1 MQTNQTPLWER
12 FYRLIALLLLGFGVL
27 AMFSIGLPFFILGLA
42 MLILWPLRER
52 RPLFASLF
60 VGVLVFVIVGVLV
73 APLGCTATA
82 TLNAGD
88 APREHSTV
96 VEGRTSCDNLLGITY
111 EGTTGYNA
119 PLWPAVA
126 AGLATGALA
135 GLVTYLV
142 LSPRIG
148 AQVTFGPDSSR
159 GSS

>member
-111 EGTTGYNA
+111 EGTAEYDA

-126 AGLATGALA
+126 TGFAMGTLAALI
-135 GLVTYLV
+135 TYLF

-148 AQVTFGPDSSR
+148 AYVAFGPGNEDA
-159 GSS
+159 G